1 MTTQTRSTAATPGH
15 ALSARDALLALAV
28 VFVWGTNFVIIKL
41 ALAHLPPLLL
51 AALRFALAAI
61 PLVFFVRRPAVGWGN
76 LAFYGLIIGVGQFGL
91 LFYAMTRH
99 ISPGLASLVVQAQVF
114 FTIGLV
120 MLTEGERPRPFQ
132 LIATLIAAA
141 GIVIIASHTDGHT
154 SALGVLLVLGAGLG
168 WTLGNLAS
176 RAAGPVNVLAYIA
189 WSSLFAVPPLL
200 ALSLWLEGWPRIAA
214 GLVEADWL
222 TWGAVLWQSV
232 GNTVFGYG
240 AWAWLLNRYAAAT
253 VSPFA
258 LGVPVF
264 GMGAAALV
272 LGEPM
277 PGWKLLATAL
287 VLAGLALNLL
297 WPRLAQA
304 WRRRLGDGGS
314 ATENSS

>member
-1 MTTQTRSTAATPGH
+1 MPSDVAAEIERLFRRIDARRDDLVRLTQDLIRYPTINPPGD
-15 ALSARDALLALAV
+15 AYEACARFLGARLDARGAKV
-28 VFVWGTNFVIIKL
+28 DY
-41 ALAHLPPLLL
+41 
-51 AALRFALAAI
+51 
-61 PLVFFVRRPAVGWGN
+61 VRG
-76 LAFYGLIIGVGQFGL
+76 
-91 LFYAMTRH
+91 
-99 ISPGLASLVVQAQVF
+99 
-114 FTIGLV
+114 
-120 MLTEGERPRPFQ
+120 EGEPDDTDLHPR
-132 LIATLIAAA
+132 LN
-141 GIVIIASHTDGHT
+141 VIGRFESGLPGPCIHFNGHID
-154 SALGVLLVLGAGLG
+154 VVEAGLG